1 MKKREIKKRYRELE
15 KRKKLIEN
23 ILKNIDIF
31 SSSEREVIREY
42 IEREKKV
49 IEIEKINLKK
59 EVIR

>member
-31 SSSEREVIREY
+31 SSSEREVIMEY